1 MCALRVAYLAYL
13 LQPKARRTQH
23 VAVPSNPIQR
33 SSTSINDLIKDF
45 TSLKDSKSTKFPHG
59 FMSELEKRLKGVLLG
74 KERKPEYNDATV
86 KRTFAVFLNAFT
98 EQSFKKSMEKDRRV
112 EGLVLIFF
120 SNATKELQKG
130 KLPGDDAWKLMVD
143 RHLALFVR
151 LISLVLKDHDWA
163 RDRPELFSRLAT
175 LESKLL
181 AHDQDLAT
189 ATSRN
194 GGAGGSTVEVIIP
207 LTHEVKDMPLVQHVA
222 RIFGL
227 TNAQVQSDVNKY
239 KPIWTEK
246 AGLQDLKT
254 YQTYLSFN
262 SRRTLRIDD
271 FDLNESYEIWKK
283 AEVQELSQMM
293 LTIIKSYPELAGST
307 SGASHPR
314 YSRSLS
320 SMEASDLN
328 YPDASRKNEDNQEAS
343 YVIDQ
348 PVDMTS
354 FMSSNDAIESPG
366 DDDEVYT
373 FIPPDTRAHY
383 RFIVAETLRHDLNE
397 TGENAKENPGE
408 EPPVTLLSK
417 QSIDLLS
424 EICLR
429 WRIPQVSRAVL
440 FLDVIREKY
449 VDQEISLELLDAAFN
464 LAKESPQDGSKG
476 SNVVSLLPVDRERWP
491 LADNGLYQHVLAA
504 LNDALLRDLY
514 DLMQH
519 CYEQKPPSIGP
530 TLIVLESH
538 ILDDPSFTK
547 TSEDFNAFSRQ
558 LYEGLQKKSHEVYR
572 DFLENDIPQDQHS
585 WEFFH
590 IIELGKSVVNL
601 AQRIQKRYRKSPEIM
616 G

>member
-1 MCALRVAYLAYL
+1 MYALRVAYLAYL

-23 VAVPSNPIQR
+23 VPVPSTPIQR
-33 SSTSINDLIKDF
+33 SSTSINDLIKDLA
-45 TSLKDSKSTKFPHG
+45 SLRDSKSTKFPHG
-59 FMSELEKRLKGVLLG
+59 FMSELEKRLTGVLLG
-74 KERKPEYNDATV
+74 KERKPEYNDAMV

-98 EQSFKKSMEKDRRV
+98 EQSYKKSMEKDRRV

-163 RDRPELFSRLAT
+163 RDRPELSSRLAT

-181 AHDQDLAT
+181 AHDQDLAA

-194 GGAGGSTVEVIIP
+194 GGAGGSTVEVVIP
-207 LTHEVKDMPLVQHVA
+207 LTYEVKDMPLVQHVA

-227 TNAQVQSDVNKY
+227 TNAQVQSDINKY

-246 AGLQDLKT
+246 AALQDLKS

-262 SRRTLRIDD
+262 SRRTLRTDD
-271 FDLNESYEIWKK
+271 FDLDESYEIWKK

-293 LTIIKSYPELAGST
+293 LTMIRSYPELAGST
-307 SGASHPR
+307 SGGSHPR

-328 YPDASRKNEDNQEAS
+328 YPDASRKNEDNQGTS
-343 YVIDQ
+343 YVVDQ

-354 FMSSNDAIESPG
+354 FMSSNDTVESSG
-366 DDDEVYT
+366 DDDDVYT
-373 FIPPDTRAHY
+373 FIPLDTRAHY
-383 RFIVAETLRHDLNE
+383 RFILAEALRLDLNE
-397 TGENAKENPGE
+397 TVENAKENPGE
-408 EPPVTLLSK
+408 EQAVTLLSK

-449 VDQEISLELLDAAFN
+449 VDQEMSLELLDAAFN

-476 SNVVSLLPVDRERWP
+476 SNVVSLLPADRERWP

-530 TLIVLESH
+530 TLLVLESH
-538 ILDDPSFTK
+538 IHDDPSFTK
-547 TSEDFNAFSRQ
+547 TSEDLNAFSRQ
-558 LYEGLQKKSHEVYR
+558 LYEGLQQKSHEVYR
-572 DFLENDIPQDQHS
+572 DFLENDVPQDQQS

-590 IIELGKSVVNL
+590 VIELGKSVVNL
-601 AQRIQKRYRKSPEIM
+601 AQRIQKRYRKTPEIM